1 MNASRQGAVIVALS
15 AKGAALGRR
24 IQQILGAGEVLG
36 LAGRV
41 ADCDRSFRSVP
52 EALSEI
58 FRAGRPIIGICAS
71 GILIRALGGILGDKE
86 SDPPVLAVAED
97 GSVVV
102 PLLGG
107 HHQGNCWAATLAAA
121 LGATAAITTAS
132 DVSLG
137 VALDE
142 PPTGWRLR
150 AGDYKSVA
158 SRLLAGE
165 RARITVEVGPRPDW
179 LLALPQADDAKL
191 HILVSARA
199 DAAADLV
206 YAPALVALGI
216 GCERLAEAAE
226 VARLVDAALAEANV
240 AREAVACVA
249 SIALKAAEPAIHHVA
264 DVLGVPARFFNAARL
279 EQETPRLANPSDL
292 VFRETG
298 CHGVAEGA
306 TLAVVDATGE
316 LILPKRR
323 SQRATCA
330 LAQSATLIDP
340 AAVGRARGSLAIIGI
355 GPGAAEARTHEVDAA
370 VRQASDLVGYKLY
383 LDLLGPLAANK
394 ARHGY
399 ELGEEEMRVRIALDL
414 AAEGRDVA
422 LICSGDAGIYA
433 MATLVFELIDREGN
447 ADWARVEIT
456 GFPGVSAMQTAAARI
471 GAPLGHDFCAISLS
485 DLLTPWEAIEQR
497 LQAAAEG
504 DFVVAFYN
512 PVSQRRRTQLAAAKE
527 ILLRHRPAETP
538 VILGRNL
545 GREGESM
552 TVVTL
557 HDLKIEE
564 VDMLTLVI
572 VGASQ
577 TRAVARPDGGVW
589 VYTPRGYAKKMDARL
604 VDGAKAGKA

>member
-1 MNASRQGAVIVALS
+1 MTVAIITLS
-15 AKGAALGRR
+15 AKGAELARR
-24 IQQILGAGEVLG
+24 IQQILGHGEVLG
-36 LAGRV
+36 LASRV
-41 ADCDRSFRSVP
+41 ADADRSFASAT
-52 EALSEI
+52 ETIAEC
-58 FRAGRPIIGICAS
+58 FKAGRPVIGVCAS
-71 GILIRALGGILGDKE
+71 GILIRALGGVLGDKQC
-86 SDPPVLAVAED
+86 DPPVLAVAED

-107 HHQGNCWAATLAAA
+107 HHQGNRWAVTIAAA

-142 PPTGWRLR
+142 PPSGWRLR
-150 AGDYKSVA
+150 PGQDYKSVA
-158 SRLLAGE
+158 ARLLAGE
-165 RARITVEVGPRPDW
+165 AVRVTVEAGPAPPW
-179 LLALPQADDAKL
+179 LDSLRQNPDAKL
-191 HILVSARA
+191 HILVSTRA
-199 DAAADLV
+199 DARADLV
-206 YAPALVALGI
+206 YAPQLVALGI
-216 GCERLAEAAE
+216 GCERLAETGE
-226 VARLVDAALAEANV
+226 VAQLVESALAEANV
-240 AREAVACVA
+240 AREAVACVG
-249 SIALKAAEPAIHHVA
+249 SIALKAAEPAIHAVA
-264 DVLGVPARFFNAARL
+264 AALGVPARFFDAARL
-279 EQETPRLANPSDL
+279 EQETPRLKTPSDL

-306 TLAVVDATGE
+306 ALASAGAAGA
-316 LILPKRR
+316 LILPKQR

-330 LAQSATLIDP
+330 LAQSASPIDP
-340 AAVGRARGSLAIIGI
+340 ARVGRARGSLAIIGI

-370 VRQASDLVGYKLY
+370 VRQATDLVGYKLY

-414 AAEGRDVA
+414 AAQGRDVA

-447 ADWARVEIT
+447 PDWARVEIT

-497 LQAAAEG
+497 LQAAAAG

-545 GREGESM
+545 GRDCETV

-557 HDLKIEE
+557 RDLKVED

-589 VYTPRGYAKKMDARL
+589 VYTPRGYAKKMDA
-604 VDGAKAGKA
+604 AMKAGNA